1 MQPYNRL
8 PTKMNLPT
16 RQEKKRNEQHLRHLL
31 LWTGLCLC
39 WLYASASYAQSNARI
54 FDLLTK
60 LKLAKHDTARM
71 DIYLQLAD
79 VHIEN
84 GSAPEK
90 AINNATLALILA
102 QNYDDQRRAFLA
114 LERLA
119 RVHATMKYDLKAAM
133 EYLNEAKAIDTSFTT
148 IADRADLYGDEGK
161 IFMALNDYEKA
172 QQAFLQQLTIYEKL
186 GDKKGIAE
194 GNYQLGQLFSEQKDF
209 KQALAYFNKALA
221 LYDEL
226 DDIRGRMYT
235 LNALG
240 KTYGQLGDYTRNLQ
254 LCTEALYL
262 AQAADDRIQL
272 AEIHVNIGYAYEN
285 LDNPTEALRYYT
297 GALLIG
303 EELSNLRIIARAAR
317 EMGNM
322 YSYLCNEEEALRYY
336 HQALDAAQQAG
347 SKALLKDIYQSLFE
361 FHDENGRELEAYQ
374 WLKKLLAIKDELY
387 DEERT
392 RQLIHN
398 QIRYQTEKKE
408 EEVKLL
414 RARELQ
420 NQIIIQ
426 NQRLQ
431 NYALI
436 ILILLGLAGIAILYN
451 AFKRKKAYNELLE
464 KEVQK
469 RTAELQR
476 YNQQLAASNRQL
488 EQTNMELERFAYI
501 ASHDLKSPLRNII
514 SFLNLIE
521 RKVRQQPDPQ
531 LLEYLKFATD
541 SARQMHQLILD
552 VLEFSRVNQDEVETA
567 TVDLND
573 TLILALRNLKEE
585 MSQKQAV
592 VEASRLPTVH
602 ANSVYMLQLLQ
613 NFISNGI
620 KYNESRIPLIQIGA
634 EDKGTHYQF
643 FVRDNGIG
651 IPAEF
656 HDQVFEMFKRLHTR
670 EQYQGTGIGL
680 ALCKK
685 IVHKFGGEIWL
696 ESAPGQGTTFYFT
709 LPKKEKTTPPPSAAK
724 PQASH
729 SPPTS
734 SHATMPSL
742 TS

>member
-1 MQPYNRL
+1 MQSSQPAARL
-8 PTKMNLPT
+8 NMKPSTP
-16 RQEKKRNEQHLRHLL
+16 QEKKRSKRHPKRLRWIGIFLC
-31 LWTGLCLC
+31 GLCVFT
-39 WLYASASYAQSNARI
+39 SSAQSNARI

-60 LKLAKHDTARM
+60 LKLATHDTARM

-84 GSAPEK
+84 GNAPQK

-119 RVHATMKYDLKAAM
+119 RIHATMKYDLKAAM
-133 EYLNEAKAIDTSFTT
+133 EYLNEAKNIDTSFTT
-148 IADRADLYGDEGK
+148 AADRAELYGDEGK
-161 IFMALNDYEKA
+161 IFMALNEYEKA
-172 QQAFLQQLTIYEKL
+172 QQAFLQQLTIYEKQ
-186 GDKKGIAE
+186 GNKKGIAE
-194 GNYQLGQLFSEQKDF
+194 ANYQLGQLFNEQRDF
-209 KQALAYFNKALA
+209 KQALIYFDKALA

-240 KTYGQLGDYTRNLQ
+240 KTHGLLGNYTRNLQ

-262 AQAADDRIQL
+262 AQAANDRLQL

-285 LDNPTEALRYYT
+285 LNNLTEALRYYT

-303 EELSNLRIIARAAR
+303 EELGNLRITARAAR

-322 YSYLCNEEEALRYY
+322 YSYLCNEDEALRYY
-336 HQALDAAQQAG
+336 HQALEAAQQAG

-361 FHDENGRELEAYQ
+361 FHDENGRALEAYQ
-374 WLKKLLAIKDELY
+374 WLKKLLTIKDELY

-431 NYALI
+431 NYALT
-436 ILILLGLAGIAILYN
+436 ILILLVLAAIAILYS

-469 RTAELQR
+469 RTAELRR
-476 YNQQLAASNRQL
+476 YNEELAASNRQL
-488 EQTNMELERFAYI
+488 EQSNTELERFAYI

-521 RKVRQQPDPQ
+521 RKVRRHPDTQ

-552 VLEFSRVNQDEVETA
+552 VLEFSRVNQDEVQTSV
-567 TVDLND
+567 VDLND
-573 TLILALRNLKEE
+573 TLVSALRNLKEE
-585 MSQKQAV
+585 MVQKKAV
-592 VEASRLPTVH
+592 VEASKLPVVE
-602 ANSVYMLQLLQ
+602 ANSVYMMQVLQ
-613 NFISNGI
+613 NLIGNGI
-620 KYNESRIPLIQIGA
+620 KYNESRIPIIQIGVT
-634 EDKGTHYQF
+634 DKRTHYQF
-643 FVRDNGIG
+643 YVRDNGIG
-651 IPAEF
+651 IPPEF
-656 HDQVFEMFKRLHTR
+656 HEQVFEMFKRLHTR

-685 IVHKFGGEIWL
+685 IILKLGGHIWL
-696 ESAPGQGTTFYFT
+696 DSAAGQGTTFYFT
-709 LPKKEKTTPPPSAAK
+709 IPKDRKAVTHTSPNHAQTHSAASI
-724 PQASH
+724 PHAAA
-729 SPPTS
+729 TS
-734 SHATMPSL
+734 S
-742 TS
+742 